1 MGAAAMPGVGC
12 CYSQNEDR
20 EYYMDTVHPQS
31 LTQTMFPRQVQH
43 QAAAE
48 ANPETEEEVEVLAK
62 HTTVAKAARV
72 ARTQL
77 LTAVRQDDAPRV
89 LTFVAD
95 GTSFDV
101 MGEALRL
108 AAYRGS
114 ASVVRELVAV
124 GLSVNVGDP
133 HTGFAPLQL
142 AAASGHIAV
151 CELLLDALAD
161 VQRSVDGATAT
172 ILAKKM
178 GHSDVEDVLERHMAT
193 LLLEE
198 QDGQRTASTN
208 LQQSH
213 VLPRVSPVISQAMLE
228 AMPTSL
234 PVDAAIEAATHVNEG
249 QPSTEKLEADEDLG
263 ESDDKRDQPEET
275 EAKDVTPPEI
285 M

>member
-1 MGAAAMPGVGC
+1 MGAAALPGVGC
-12 CYSQNEDR
+12 CYSQHEDF
-20 EYYMDTVHPQS
+20 YMDTVTPQS
-31 LTQTMFPRQVQH
+31 LTQTMFPRLLQH

-48 ANPETEEEVEVLAK
+48 ANPETEEEVEVPAK
-62 HTTVAKAARV
+62 CTTVAKAERAARN
-72 ARTQL
+72 QL
-77 LTAVRQDDAPRV
+77 LHAVRQDDAPRV

-142 AAASGHIAV
+142 AAATGHLAV

-161 VQRSVDGATAT
+161 AQRSVDGASAAT
-172 ILAKKM
+172 LAKKM
-178 GHSDVEDVLERHMAT
+178 GHSDIEDVLDRHMAT

-198 QDGQRTASTN
+198 QGEGTTN
-208 LQQSH
+208 ISLQHSH
-213 VLPRVSPVISQAMLE
+213 VLPRVSPVLSQAMLE

-234 PVDAAIEAATHVNEG
+234 PAVAHINEG
-249 QPSTEKLEADEDLG
+249 QPPIEEIESDED
-263 ESDDKRDQPEET
+263 S
-275 EAKDVTPPEI
+275 TPPGI

>member
-1 MGAAAMPGVGC
+1 VAAAQGVGC
-12 CYSQNEDR
+12 CYSQNEERDF
-20 EYYMDTVHPQS
+20 YMDTVNPQS
-31 LTQTMFPRQVQH
+31 LTQTLFPRPVQH
-43 QAAAE
+43 QTAAE
-48 ANPETEEEVEVLAK
+48 ANPETEEEVEVPAK
-62 HTTVAKAARV
+62 HTTAAKAERATRI
-72 ARTQL
+72 QL
-77 LTAVRQDDAPRV
+77 LNAVKQDDAPRV

-114 ASVVRELVAV
+114 ASVVRELVAA

-142 AAASGHIAV
+142 ASATGHLAV

-161 VQRSVDGATAT
+161 AQRSVDGATAT

-178 GHSDVEDVLERHMAT
+178 GHTDVEDVLERHMAA

-198 QDGQRTASTN
+198 HGGNGLATIN
-208 LQQSH
+208 LQHSH
-213 VLPRVSPVISQAMLE
+213 VLPRVSPVLSQAMLQ
-228 AMPTSL
+228 AMPITL
-234 PVDAAIEAATHVNEG
+234 PAAAHSNEG
-249 QPSTEKLEADEDLG
+249 QAPKEDVECDKEEQ
-263 ESDDKRDQPEET
+263 ESDDEKEKPEE
-275 EAKDVTPPEI
+275 AKVKDSKSPGI

>member
-1 MGAAAMPGVGC
+1 
-12 CYSQNEDR
+12 
-20 EYYMDTVHPQS
+20 MDTVHPQS

-95 GTSFDV
+95 GTNFDV

-234 PVDAAIEAATHVNEG
+234 QDCSYKPTVPYSVDAAIEAATHVNEG
-249 QPSTEKLEADEDLG
+249 QPSTEKLEADKDLG

>member
-1 MGAAAMPGVGC
+1 MGAALPGVDC
-12 CYSQNEDR
+12 CHSENEERDFH
-20 EYYMDTVHPQS
+20 MDTVNTQS
-31 LTQTMFPRQVQH
+31 LTQSMFPRHVQH

-48 ANPETEEEVEVLAK
+48 ANPETEEEVEVPAK
-62 HTTVAKAARV
+62 HNTVANSERA

-77 LTAVRQDDAPRV
+77 LNAVKQDDAPRV

-114 ASVVRELVAV
+114 ASVVRELVSS

-133 HTGFAPLQL
+133 HTGFAPIHL
-142 AAASGHIAV
+142 AAATGHLAV
-151 CELLLDALAD
+151 CEMLLDALAD

-172 ILAKKM
+172 VLAKKM
-178 GHSDVEDVLERHMAT
+178 GHSDVEDLLQRHMAT

-198 QDGQRTASTN
+198 RGGEGITN
-208 LQQSH
+208 ESLKQSH
-213 VLPRVSPVISQAMLE
+213 VLPRVSPVLSQAMLE
-228 AMPTSL
+228 AMPISL
-234 PVDAAIEAATHVNEG
+234 PAAAHVSEG
-249 QPSTEKLEADEDLG
+249 QPPKEEIKSDEVQ
-263 ESDDKRDQPEET
+263 ESDDKKEQPEEAR
-275 EAKDVTPPEI
+275 EQDSKAPGI

>member
-1 MGAAAMPGVGC
+1 MGAAAAPGVGC
-12 CYSQNEDR
+12 CYSHNEERDF
-20 EYYMDTVHPQS
+20 YMDMVNPQS
-31 LTQTMFPRQVQH
+31 LTQTMFPRNVQH

-48 ANPETEEEVEVLAK
+48 ANPEIEEEVEVPAK
-62 HTTVAKAARV
+62 HTSVAKAERA

-77 LTAVRQDDAPRV
+77 LNAVKQDDAPRV

-101 MGEALRL
+101 MGDALRL

-114 ASVVRELVAV
+114 ASVVRELVSV

-142 AAASGHIAV
+142 AAATGHLAV

-161 VQRSVDGATAT
+161 VQRSVDGATSM

-178 GHSDVEDVLERHMAT
+178 GHTDVEDLLERHMAS
-193 LLLEE
+193 LPLEE
-198 QDGQRTASTN
+198 QDGTGISNTN
-208 LQQSH
+208 LQHSH
-213 VLPRVSPVISQAMLE
+213 VLPRVSQVLSQAMLE
-228 AMPTSL
+228 ALPTS
-234 PVDAAIEAATHVNEG
+234 PPAVVHSHER
-249 QPSTEKLEADEDLG
+249 QPPKEEI
-263 ESDDKRDQPEET
+263 ESDKEEEESDNEKEQPEE
-275 EAKDVTPPEI
+275 AKVKDSKSPGI